1 VARAPPGAGVSTQ
14 VTLIAAF
21 AAGLVSFLSPCV
33 LPLIPAYVSFMTGM
47 SLAELTSSDRRAT
60 RLLGPVLLFVAGF
73 TVVFVALGA
82 GASVLGSLLNANR
95 VLLTRLAGGVL
106 FLLGVLLLDIV
117 PLPLLRAGASVDAT
131 AFRRFGGW
139 AALVLG
145 LAFPFALG
153 PCAGP
158 VYGAILTL
166 AVDGRSVG
174 AGSLLLL
181 VYSMGLAVPFIATA
195 LLLDRASIAL
205 KRLSRHAKLINRIAG
220 AVLVMLGLAMVT
232 GLIDKAGLWLRAI
245 PVIGSIG

>member
-1 VARAPPGAGVSTQ
+1 MSASI
-14 VTLIAAF
+14 TLAAAF

-47 SLAELTSSDRRAT
+47 SLAELTSPDRRAT
-60 RLLGPVLLFVAGF
+60 KLLGPVLLFVAGF

-95 VLLTRLAGGVL
+95 VLLTRFAGIVL
-106 FLLGVLLLDIV
+106 LLLGVILLDVV
-117 PLPLLRAGASVDAT
+117 PVPLLRGGAGVNAAT
-131 AFRRFGGW
+131 FRRFGGW
-139 AALVLG
+139 ASLVLG

-166 AVDGRSVG
+166 AVDSRSVG
-174 AGSLLLL
+174 VGSLLLL
-181 VYSMGLAVPFIATA
+181 VYSIGLAVPFIATA
-195 LLLDRASIAL
+195 LLLDRAAVAL
-205 KRLSRHAKLINRIAG
+205 KWLSRHAKLINRIAG
-220 AVLVMLGLAMVT
+220 AVLVAMGLAMIT
-232 GLIDKAGLWLRAI
+232 GFIDSVGIWLRAI

>member
-1 VARAPPGAGVSTQ
+1 VSPQ
-14 VTLIAAF
+14 ISLVAAF

-33 LPLIPAYVSFMTGM
+33 LPLIPAYISFMTGM
-47 SLAELTSSDRRAT
+47 SLAELTSPQRRTA
-60 RLLGPVLLFVAGF
+60 RLIGPVLLFVTGF

-95 VLLTRLAGGVL
+95 VLLTRAAGVVV
-106 FLLGVLLLDIV
+106 FLLGVVLLDMV
-117 PLPLLRAGASVDAT
+117 PLPFLRGGSGIDAST
-131 AFRRFGGW
+131 FRRFGGW
-139 AALVLG
+139 ASLALG

-181 VYSMGLAVPFIATA
+181 AYSIGLAVPFILTA
-195 LLLDRASIAL
+195 VLLDRATVAL
-205 KRLSRHAKLINRIAG
+205 TWLARRAKVINRIAG
-220 AVLVMLGLAMVT
+220 VVLVVLGLAMMT
-232 GLIDKAGLWLRAI
+232 GLIDKAGVWLRAI
-245 PVIGSIG
+245 PFIGSIG

>member
-1 VARAPPGAGVSTQ
+1 VVSAQ
-14 VTLIAAF
+14 ITLAAAF

-33 LPLIPAYVSFMTGM
+33 LPLIPAYISFMTGM
-47 SLAELTSSDRRAT
+47 SLAELTSPDRRAMK
-60 RLLGPVLLFVAGF
+60 LLGPILLFVAGF

-95 VLLTRLAGGVL
+95 VLLTRVAGTIVL
-106 FLLGVLLLDIV
+106 LLGVVLLDIV
-117 PLPLLRAGASVDAT
+117 PVPFPRGGTGVNAT
-131 AFRRFGGW
+131 TFRRFGGW
-139 AALVLG
+139 ASLVLG

-181 VYSMGLAVPFIATA
+181 VYSIGLALPFIATA
-195 LLLDRASIAL
+195 LLLDRATVAL
-205 KRLSRHAKLINRIAG
+205 KWLSHHSKLINRIAG
-220 AVLVMLGLAMVT
+220 AVLVAMGLAMIT
-232 GLIDKAGLWLRAI
+232 GLIDQAGVWLRAI